1 MAFASVFALLV
12 LGSWLVS
19 LQHVGE
25 KHFCTAESRQVEAC
39 VTVYDPVCG
48 WTGRGYRS
56 FSNSCFACMDKS
68 VVYWVE
74 GEC

>member
-1 MAFASVFALLV
+1 MAFASVFALLA
-12 LGSWLVS
+12 LGLWLAS
-19 LQHVGE
+19 LQGVE
-25 KHFCTAESRQVEAC
+25 KHFCTAESRQAEAC
-39 VTVYDPVCG
+39 IAVYDPVCG
-48 WTGRGYRS
+48 WTGREYRS